1 MAKDVSTSK
10 IADNTEGFSG
20 SDLRQLCTAA
30 AMCGIREL
38 MKATSKSSKDKAAAK
53 KVRSAAKHGAVSGS
67 STIKGAA
74 ADTAGPSQQH
84 DKESCTGKGE
94 ESASMSGAG
103 QQSQPAEEASASV
116 PATAADEPSAS
127 SASAAADQA
136 KQPTQG
142 MGTKRN
148 IDENSS
154 SSGLTK
160 RLKATIDG
168 LDSADKTGTQ
178 SSTARSTEV
187 EQSDDAGT
195 SNSAAASTSSPTHAT
210 GSTATSQQ
218 LPNQQHADSSTQK
231 TCRTID
237 WLLAKYK
244 EVAAAADQQVRK
256 LATLVL
262 CLWCDVWSF
271 YMLIWQKLQLFV
283 CGVTWRIVCT
293 VAIIA
298 G

>member
-1 MAKDVSTSK
+1 MAEDVSTAK

-53 KVRSAAKHGAVSGS
+53 QVRRAAKHGAVSDS
-67 STIKGAA
+67 STTTGAA

-84 DKESCTGKGE
+84 NNESYTGKVE
-94 ESASMSGAG
+94 ESASISEAG
-103 QQSQPAEEASASV
+103 QQSQPAEDASAIV

-127 SASAAADQA
+127 SASAVADQA
-136 KQPTQG
+136 KQQAKQG
-142 MGTKRN
+142 IGTKRD
-148 IDENSS
+148 IDED
-154 SSGLTK
+154 SSGSGIK
-160 RLKATIDG
+160 QRSKATTDD

-178 SSTARSTEV
+178 SSSARGAEA
-187 EQSDDAGT
+187 EQSDAAGT
-195 SNSAAASTSSPTHAT
+195 NNSAATSTSSPIHAA

-231 TCRTID
+231 TCPTID

-244 EVAAAADQQVRK
+244 EVAAAADQQVHK
-256 LATLVL
+256 LAILVL
-262 CLWCDVWSF
+262 CCNVTCCP
-271 YMLIWQKLQLFV
+271 LICRLAKIA
-283 CGVTWRIVCT
+283 IVCL
-293 VAIIA
+293 VLP
-298 G
+298 GG